1 MLNRFKKV
9 LAYTSLCCLVG
20 INGAK
25 ADVQIAV
32 VHIFQPALSVIIG
45 HFVAANPQ
53 YNDITYVLTA
63 GSSGGLYSAIDSAL
77 GNGDDSPYNIFFAA
91 DSYYPNL
98 LYTDWSPTVGTPF
111 QYAQGSLMLVSNGVV
126 DVTNG
131 LPSNYGNT
139 GIANANGTI
148 PPVIPTGAPYGDAA
162 LDVLQ
167 NIYSIP
173 STSSTINASFTS
185 PGAVFNAVS
194 AKSINTGFLAKTQ
207 VCLNGAVDLSYYFST
222 QATGHEFTPGTGY
235 AASVLLQSG
244 NVIARAASSSH
255 EKDAVAAL
263 ATYMSS
269 STAQTDIQNYC
280 FSIPATKVSAAQS
293 YDSIKAKMEKM
304 IRKPSKAKIEF
315 LSGR

>member
-1 MLNRFKKV
+1 MLNRLKKV
-9 LAYTSLCCLVG
+9 FAYTSLCCLVG
-20 INGAK
+20 VNGAK

-32 VHIFQPALSVIIG
+32 VHIFKDPLVQIISD
-45 HFVAANPQ
+45 FVNDNPQ
-53 YNDITYVLTA
+53 YSDVTFTLTP
-63 GSSGGLYSAIDSAL
+63 GSSGGLYSAINTAL
-77 GNGDDSPYNIFFAA
+77 GNQDESPYNMFFAA
-91 DSYYPNL
+91 DSYYPEL
-98 LYTDWSPTVGTPF
+98 LYSNWSSTVGTPF

-185 PGAVFNAVS
+185 PGAVLNAVS
-194 AKSINTGFLAKTQ
+194 AKSINTGFIAKTQ
-207 VCLNGAVDLSYYFST
+207 VCLNGAVDLSYYLST

-244 NVIARAASSSH
+244 NVIARSSSSSH
-255 EKDAVAAL
+255 EDDAVAAL

-269 STAQTDIQNYC
+269 SQAQTDIQNYC
-280 FSIPATKVSAAQS
+280 FSIPTTKVSAAQS
-293 YDSIKAKMEKM
+293 YESIKAKMKKM
-304 IRKPSKAKIEF
+304 IRKPSKAKIEIF
-315 LSGR
+315 PGL